1 MAYRITVVSLGPG
14 SRELLTLG
22 ALEEMKKAGRL
33 ILRTGLTDAALYLRE
48 QGYAFDTLDD
58 LHETCS
64 TFEELTRACVKRV
77 RAAAKEKNVCYAVL
91 DAARDE
97 SARELLNKRG
107 TRALPGVSLAGP
119 ALAACPEEN
128 VLVETA
134 SGLSVASTSS
144 TLCVCELDNRVLAG
158 ECKLKLLAR
167 YAPDTVVLFFPP
179 SAQAERRYKSITLDE
194 LDRQKH
200 YDHTVCAVIPAVP
213 LTEKKRFDFYDLERV
228 MAVLRSPGGCPWD
241 REQTHASLR
250 PYLIEESYEAAD
262 AIDREDWDQL
272 YDELGDVLLQVVFHA
287 SIAES
292 TGDFELSDI
301 TTAICKKMIRRH
313 RHIFGGDDCPTAE
326 AVALNWEK
334 IKREER
340 GTKSQSEVLKEVVPG
355 MEPLL
360 RAAKVQKKARDVG
373 FDWDDPKDALQ
384 KVHEEAD
391 EVLEALREGNADR
404 IEDEL
409 GDLFFSCV
417 NTARLAGADSQ
428 KCLHRATEKFISR
441 FTRMENAVK
450 SDGKSLKDL
459 TLSEMDVYWNGCK
472 HEAGL

>member
-1 MAYRITVVSLGPG
+1 MAYKITVVSLGPG
-14 SRELLTLG
+14 SRDLLTLG
-22 ALEEMKKAGRL
+22 ALEEMKQAGKL
-33 ILRTGLTDAALYLRE
+33 ILRTGLCDATEYLRE
-48 QGYAFDTLDD
+48 QGYAFETLDD
-58 LHETCS
+58 LHEQCP
-64 TFEELTRACVKRV
+64 TFEELTAACVKRV
-77 RAAAKEKNVCYAVL
+77 RAAAKESDVCYAVL

-107 TRALPGVSLAGP
+107 TRALPGVSLTGP
-119 ALAACPEEN
+119 VLAAYPEES
-128 VLVETA
+128 VSVQTA
-134 SGLSVASTSS
+134 SGLSVFSTAQ

-158 ECKLKLLAR
+158 ECKLKLLTR
-167 YAPDTVVLFFPP
+167 YAPDTEVLFFPP
-179 SAQAERRYKSITLDE
+179 SEHAERKYRRVLLED
-194 LDRQKH
+194 LDRQKK
-200 YDHTVCAVIPAVP
+200 YDHTTCAVIPCVP
-213 LTEKKRFDFYDLERV
+213 LYEKKRFDFADLEQI
-228 MAVLRSPGGCPWD
+228 MAVLRAPGGCPWD

-262 AIDREDWDQL
+262 TIDREDWDQL

-287 SIAES
+287 DIARS
-292 TGDFELSDI
+292 TGEFEMQDI
-301 TTAICKKMIRRH
+301 TTAICRKMLRRH
-313 RHIFGGDDCPTAE
+313 RHIFGGDDCRTAE
-326 AVALNWEK
+326 AVAENWEK

-340 GTKSQSEVLKEVVPG
+340 GTKSQSEVLRDVVPG

-391 EVLEALREGNADR
+391 EVLAALREGNRDHL
-404 IEDEL
+404 EDEL

-441 FTRMENAVK
+441 FTRMENAIK
-450 SDGKSLKDL
+450 CDGKSLKDL
-459 TLSEMDVYWNGCK
+459 TLAEMDVYWNGYK